1 MLPGVHYSRLL
12 SPSEVPVAMTL
23 QDVKNLVSNGE
34 NERLEFKRKV
44 AHPDKIIREVV
55 AFANTHG
62 GYLLIGVDDNG
73 AIPGVKFAEEE
84 IFALNNAISKWC
96 SPAIPYTCEIVS
108 LTSKRAVAIYHIEE
122 GARKPYFVKSEVLQ
136 PTAVAGHSQHG
147 KKPGWKAG
155 WTPGRKKKLKGK
167 AYVRVED
174 KSLQAS
180 REVWQILRRKNRP
193 KDIQF
198 TYGEMEK
205 LLMEF
210 LGKHEY
216 ITLNQFKQLTN
227 LPHLRASHKLVL
239 LVLAN
244 VLEIV
249 PREKEDIYR
258 LRTADSW

>member
-1 MLPGVHYSRLL
+1 
-12 SPSEVPVAMTL
+12 MTL
-23 QDVKNLVSNGE
+23 QDVKNLVSGGE
-34 NERLEFKRKV
+34 SERLEFKRKV

-73 AIPGVKFAEEE
+73 SIPGLKFAEEE
-84 IFALNNAISKWC
+84 IFSLNNAIKKWC
-96 SPAIPYTCEIVS
+96 SPVIPYTFEIVP
-108 LTSKRAVAIYHIEE
+108 LTSKRAIAIYYIEE
-122 GARKPYFVKSEVLQ
+122 GPRKPYFVKSEVLQ
-136 PTAVAGHSQHG
+136 PAVIAGSSQNG
-147 KKPGWKAG
+147 KNPSSKPSSKPGWK
-155 WTPGRKKKLKGK
+155 PGSKPSRKKKLKGK

-180 REVWQILRRKNRP
+180 REVWQILRRNNRP

-198 TYGEMEK
+198 TYGETEQQ
-205 LLMEF
+205 LMEF

-216 ITLNQFKQLTN
+216 ITLNQFKQLTS

-258 LRTADSW
+258 LRTAGSW